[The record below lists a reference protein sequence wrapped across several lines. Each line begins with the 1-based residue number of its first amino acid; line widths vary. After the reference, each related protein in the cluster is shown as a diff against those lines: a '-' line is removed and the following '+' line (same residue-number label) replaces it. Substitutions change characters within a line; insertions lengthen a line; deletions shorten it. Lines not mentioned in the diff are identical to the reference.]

1 MKIEDI
7 AFYVL
12 VLVLSSWI
20 AKELIPEHI
29 KQYWNYLSMVRQ
41 DKRRG
46 VKRKYSFT
54 FKVNPRFKD
63 E

>member
-7 AFYVL
+7 AFYIL
-12 VLVLSSWI
+12 VVVLSSWI

-41 DKRRG
+41 DQKKG
-46 VKRKYSFT
+46 LKGKYTFT
-54 FKVNPRFKD
+54 WKK
-63 E
+63 